1 MRILVTGSSGL
12 LGGWLVA
19 AAHASGEEPIGLAG
33 PSAGFD
39 VSDTSAVEAAFRRVK
54 PDVVVHAAVCQ
65 IADCARDPDRARR
78 INVEGTRNVATHAAL
93 SCARF
98 IYVST
103 DLVFGGEEAPYRE
116 GDEAAPTSIYG
127 ATKLEAEAHALSAA
141 DAAIV
146 RVPLLFGPT
155 RTARRGFFD
164 AQLATLREGKELTLF
179 DDEWRTPLSL
189 RAAAEALLAIARSTF
204 RGIIHV
210 GGPERMSRLEMG
222 ERLALHLGLQADLLI
237 PSSRTSMVGEPR
249 PRDVSL
255 DRSLF
260 DASFRDVARASF
272 EDECAQMLGSPSP

>member
-1 MRILVTGSSGL
+1 MKANPALNVDATRHL
-12 LGGWLVA
+12 
-19 AAHASGEEPIGLAG
+19 AHAC
-33 PSAGFD
+33 
-39 VSDTSAVEAAFRRVK
+39 AAS
-54 PDVVVHAAVCQ
+54 
-65 IADCARDPDRARR
+65 
-78 INVEGTRNVATHAAL
+78 GTRLVH
-93 SCARF
+93 
-98 IYVST
+98 VST